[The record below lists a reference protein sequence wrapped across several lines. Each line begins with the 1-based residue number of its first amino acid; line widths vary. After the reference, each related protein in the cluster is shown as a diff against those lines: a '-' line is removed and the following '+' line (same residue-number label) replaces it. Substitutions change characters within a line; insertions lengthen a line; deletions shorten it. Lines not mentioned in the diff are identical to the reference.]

1 MTAYKTLLI
10 LFINFIYGIVF
21 FYLAI
26 LNYKFFFKDQ
36 ALIKI
41 LMFMLFTIDNVFIYL
56 VIIYKL
62 NYGIF
67 HIYYLFCFV
76 GGFLLANYL
85 KNKMLNLCK
94 ILTKKKKIC

>member
-10 LFINFIYGIVF
+10 LFINFIYGVIF
-21 FYLAI
+21 FYLSMI
-26 LNYKFFFKDQ
+26 NYRLFFKDQ
-36 ALIKI
+36 ALIKL
-41 LMFMLFTIDNVFIYL
+41 LMFLLFTIDNVFVYL

-67 HIYYLFCFV
+67 HIYYLFCFI
-76 GGFLLANYL
+76 GGFLIANYT

-94 ILTKKKKIC
+94 IVLKKRKVG